1 MIRVLKKGTKTAR
14 VCECDC
20 CGTILAYY
28 ENDIRVKTERTVGFD
43 TEFGI
48 GFTVGDDYIRCP
60 MCDEEIMVS
69 EDDITL
75 SEYKKLEEER
85 GEKNDRV
92 SDTTSDKTGN

>member
-14 VCECDC
+14 VKECDR
-20 CGTILAYY
+20 CGTVFAYY
-28 ENDIRVKTERTVGFD
+28 ETDIMVKTERIMGFGAAQFKVID
-43 TEFGI
+43 HG
-48 GFTVGDDYIRCP
+48 YICCP

-75 SEYKKLEEER
+75 FEYKKLEEER